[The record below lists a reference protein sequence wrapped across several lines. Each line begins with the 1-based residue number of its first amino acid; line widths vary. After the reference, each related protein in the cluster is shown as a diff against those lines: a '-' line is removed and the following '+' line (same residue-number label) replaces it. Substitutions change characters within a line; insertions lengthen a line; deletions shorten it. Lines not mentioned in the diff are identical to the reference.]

1 MPRVKPKALSAP
13 PSQEALEDGADS
25 TSLFTSNT
33 VAALSGTRTTKGAEK
48 MNTYKIVTEKIIN
61 LLECGVIPWRSS
73 PKVKS
78 NGRHAGATRMVIF
91 LVAIPRPR

>member
-1 MPRVKPKALSAP
+1 
-13 PSQEALEDGADS
+13 
-25 TSLFTSNT
+25 
-33 VAALSGTRTTKGAEK
+33 

-78 NGRHAGATRMVIF
+78 HGRHAGATRMVIF

>member
-33 VAALSGTRTTKGAEK
+33 VAALLSFIADHPTSTE
-48 MNTYKIVTEKIIN
+48 IVPSLPGE
-61 LLECGVIPWRSS
+61 VRVHRS
-73 PKVKS
+73 
-78 NGRHAGATRMVIF
+78 
-91 LVAIPRPR
+91 

>member
-33 VAALSGTRTTKGAEK
+33 VAALFLRQLTIYDGTSACTALSRG
-48 MNTYKIVTEKIIN
+48 
-61 LLECGVIPWRSS
+61 PWIGLR
-73 PKVKS
+73 
-78 NGRHAGATRMVIF
+78 R
-91 LVAIPRPR
+91 